1 MVLAYTAMGSIMF
14 VRLEGDED
22 DVRDETSVAASKPY
36 PREEVKTAEIRSR
49 LVYVFLNYIYFVSII
64 NSHINFCYII
74 SGGSYT
80 FPKYYT
86 FELLFVY
93 IVGWD
98 YSIIQWLGWK

>member
-49 LVYVFLNYIYFVSII
+49 LVLFILFCLDNYCAYIFVIYPM
-64 NSHINFCYII
+64 
-74 SGGSYT
+74 GS
-80 FPKYYT
+80 
-86 FELLFVY
+86 
-93 IVGWD
+93 
-98 YSIIQWLGWK
+98 